1 MSITKI
7 PKLIKMG
14 KEGLKGDLKRLAE
27 IKKEFEKYIK
37 VKPSDKF
44 GKTTVEYPKG
54 KKAVDAR
61 ELTEKFKDEMFDIYE
76 RINKKLSKK

>member
-1 MSITKI
+1 MAITKI
-7 PKLIKMG
+7 PAIIKMG

-27 IKKEFEKYIK
+27 IKKEFEKYIQ
-37 VKPSDKF
+37 VKPSKKF

-54 KKAVDAR
+54 KGAVDSR
-61 ELTEKFKDEMFDIYE
+61 ELTEKFKDEMFNIYE

>member
-44 GKTTVEYPKG
+44 GKTTVVYPKG

-61 ELTEKFKDEMFDIYE
+61 ELTERFKDEMFDIYK
-76 RINKKLSKK
+76 RINEKLSKK

>member
-1 MSITKI
+1 MAITKLPAI
-7 PKLIKMG
+7 IKIG

-37 VKPSDKF
+37 VKPSKEF

-54 KKAVDAR
+54 KGAVDSR
-61 ELTEKFKDEMFDIYE
+61 ELTVKFKDEMFNIYE

>member
-44 GKTTVEYPKG
+44 F
-54 KKAVDAR
+54 
-61 ELTEKFKDEMFDIYE
+61 KFFLI
-76 RINKKLSKK
+76 RN